1 MKTGRDVHKFPC
13 RMSVALKT
21 LSIVTIVFLLTG
33 IVTGCAARYSGMVAT
48 ASEVTPATQQENE
61 RFARMLNLD
70 DPQDFEDAGRGFIAR
85 PTGKIINAMG
95 GVVLDFDALQFI
107 DGKAPQTV
115 NPSLWRHALLNARIG
130 LFKVTD
136 GIYQVRG
143 FDIANMTLIEGSSG
157 WIVVDPLSCKETAEA
172 AIAFARKHLGNKPVS
187 AIVFTHSHI
196 DHFGGVFGVTSIQ
209 DAAER
214 KIPVVAPDGFLEEAT
229 SENIMVGP
237 VMERR
242 SMYQFGKNLERSAK
256 GLVNVGIGE
265 TMAYGTYGILA
276 PNRIVTRTKQEMV
289 IDGVRFVFYNVPGS
303 EAPAEMTFVLPDQKA
318 YCGAEILVQS
328 MHNILTPRGA
338 KVRDALRWSNYLDQA
353 LEQTADVEVCF
364 GTHNHPVWGRA
375 RISEYITKNR
385 DVYRYTH
392 DQTVRLMNAGYTPKE
407 IADMIKLP
415 PSLESY
421 FGCRG
426 YYGDLR
432 HNVKAVYQFY
442 LGFYDGNPANLNP
455 LPPSE
460 AGRRYLDLAGGADKV
475 VDAAQAAFDKGDYR
489 WSIELLNHVV
499 FAQPGNKNAIA
510 LMARTYD
517 QMGYMSE
524 SAVWRN
530 IYLTAAKELRDPP
543 PKKAIDRNYAID
555 MLLQTPTESF
565 LDAMA
570 AALNGPAAEG
580 KDFKVNLVI
589 PDANES
595 FVLWIENAVLHHRK
609 AAPAPD
615 AHVTITM
622 KKDVFVKLLTD
633 SADIKDTLLSS
644 DFKIT
649 GSRIDLIRFLTL
661 FDKPSVSF
669 AVVTP

>member
-1 MKTGRDVHKFPC
+1 MKTGRDVHKILC
-13 RMSVALKT
+13 QMSGGLKT
-21 LSIVTIVFLLTG
+21 LSIITIIFLLTG
-33 IVTGCAARYSGMVAT
+33 TVTGCGGRYSGIASAT
-48 ASEVTPATQQENE
+48 SEVTPSTQQANDS
-61 RFARMLNLD
+61 FAQTLNLD
-70 DPQDFEDAGRGFIAR
+70 DPQDFEDARRGFIAR
-85 PTGKIINAMG
+85 PNGKIINSKG
-95 GVVLDFDALQFI
+95 DVVLDFDAFQFLE
-107 DGKAPQTV
+107 GKSPQTV
-115 NPSLWRHALLNARIG
+115 NPSLWRHALLNAQIG
-130 LFKVTD
+130 LFKVAE

-143 FDIANMTLIEGSSG
+143 FDIANMTLIEGSNG
-157 WIVVDPLSCKETAEA
+157 WIVVDPLSCRETAEA

-209 DAAER
+209 DVASR

-229 SENIMVGP
+229 SENIMAGP
-237 VMERR
+237 AMERR
-242 SMYQFGKNLERSAK
+242 SMYQFGKNLDRSAK
-256 GLVNVGIGE
+256 GMVDAGIGKSI
-265 TMAYGTYGILA
+265 AYGTYGILQ
-276 PNRIVTRTKQEMV
+276 PNLIVTRAKQELV
-289 IDGVRFVFYNVPGS
+289 IDGVRFVFYNVPKS
-303 EAPAEMTFVLPDQKA
+303 ESPAQMTFVLPDKKA
-318 YCGAEILVQS
+318 YCGAEILTQT

-375 RISEYITKNR
+375 RISEFITKHR

-392 DQTVRLMNAGYTPKE
+392 DQTVRLFNAGYTPRE

-415 PSLESY
+415 QSLESY

-455 LPPSE
+455 LTPLES
-460 AGRRYLDLAGGADKV
+460 GKRYLDLAGGADRLIE
-475 VDAAQAAFDKGDYR
+475 AAQAAFDKGDYR

-517 QMGYMSE
+517 QMAYMSE
-524 SAVWRN
+524 SSVWRN
-530 IYLTAAKELRDPP
+530 IYLTAASELRNGP
-543 PKKAIDRNYAID
+543 PKRESDRSYAID
-555 MLLQTPTESF
+555 MLMQTPIESF

-580 KDFKVNLVI
+580 KAFKVNLVI
-589 PDANES
+589 SDAQES

-609 AAPAPD
+609 TAPAPD
-615 AHVTITM
+615 ANVTITM
-622 KKDVFVKLLTD
+622 KKDVFIKLLTD

-661 FDKPSVSF
+661 FDKPPVSF